1 LHASTWLSMN
11 GYLLVISRLIPFA
24 LSPVEGWTEF
34 FNSLLNLER
43 FELLAKETTMSE
55 PLVLEV
61 FSDFVWPWCY
71 LVTGRVEK
79 LKAKYDLEVKFTQ
92 FPLHPETPEEGT
104 MRGPEVVARNRK
116 MKVNMDREGLPYNAE
131 RNMSYNSRLAQELS
145 KWAEG
150 KDKADE
156 IHDALFRAYFVDVKN
171 IGKVEPLVEIAQGVG
186 LPADEATDV
195 LLSRTFK
202 EAVDEDW
209 RRCAAI
215 GVNAVPTFLAGKYL
229 MVGAQPY
236 EELER
241 LVQHVTAADS
251 SGAS

>member
-1 LHASTWLSMN
+1 
-11 GYLLVISRLIPFA
+11 
-24 LSPVEGWTEF
+24 
-34 FNSLLNLER
+34 
-43 FELLAKETTMSE
+43 
-55 PLVLEV
+55 
-61 FSDFVWPWCY
+61 
-71 LVTGRVEK
+71 
-79 LKAKYDLEVKFTQ
+79 
-92 FPLHPETPEEGT
+92 
-104 MRGPEVVARNRK
+104 MRGPEVVARNSR
-116 MKVNMDREGLPYNAE
+116 MKVNMDREGLPYNPE

-241 LVQHVTAADS
+241 LVQHATSADS
-251 SGAS
+251 SDAT